1 VSGARIR
8 GQDLRMSRRFRAA
21 AMAATRRAA
30 WLAVLLAIGVAS
42 GPAQALEDGT
52 SSYPRGYR
60 DLAAGLL
67 PADAG
72 VYVRDDLNFY
82 RGTLDEMQQNDT
94 VSLHAELGLIA
105 NVSRAT
111 IVTGWRPLGLT
122 QAFGISW
129 VQTGSTLDARFVTP
143 GGTLRPDEQTV
154 GVGDLAVTPVLLG
167 WDEGNWHG
175 NAGLAIWIPIG
186 SYQADRFINPGR
198 NYWSFGSHVA
208 LSWLDAQSGWDVSV
222 AALYVT
228 NLENPATDYD
238 SGDVLHVNAYAGKRV
253 APWLTLGVAGYT
265 LQQVTGDSGSGATL
279 GDFRAR
285 VYGLGPAFRFG
296 IDVGDAEL
304 PLLLKYYREFGAE
317 NTFEGDLVSIGTS
330 FRF

>member
-1 VSGARIR
+1 
-8 GQDLRMSRRFRAA
+8 MSASRP
-21 AMAATRRAA
+21 ATSFQATLIA
-30 WLAVLLAIGVAS
+30 LALLLAPGS
-42 GPAQALEDGT
+42 AQALEDGA

-67 PADAG
+67 PQEAG

-82 RGTLDEMQQNDT
+82 RGDLDETQQGGA
-94 VSLHAELGLIA
+94 VSIHADLDVIV

-111 IVTGWRPLGLT
+111 FVTGWRPFGLT
-122 QAFGISW
+122 QAFGVSW
-129 VQTGSTLDARFVTP
+129 VQAGSTLDGRFVTP
-143 GGTLRPDEQTV
+143 GGTVRPDEETI
-154 GVGDLAVTPVLLG
+154 GIGDLAVTPLLLG
-167 WDEGNWHG
+167 WDDGNWHG
-175 NAGLAIWIPIG
+175 TTGFAIWIPIG
-186 SYQADRFINPGR
+186 SYQADRFVNPGR
-198 NYWSFGSHVA
+198 NYWSFGPHVA
-208 LSWLDAQSGWDVSV
+208 VSWLDDESGWDLSL

-238 SGDVLHVNAYAGKRV
+238 SGNVLHFNGYAGKQV
-253 APWLTLGVAGYT
+253 APWLKIGMAGYA

-285 VYGLGPAFRFG
+285 VFGLGPALRFG
-296 IDVGDAEL
+296 IDLGGGNEL

-317 NTFEGDLVSIGTS
+317 NTFEGNLVSIGTS